1 MSTVQCLIV
10 HVVLHVL
17 YLTPLFCCCVF
28 AASRRRRRDVSDDS
42 AAEVTQLDAAGVDTM
57 LGADTFALI
66 DLDFDDVSAEESERL
81 YARFY
86 SYLQSLCKDKVYE
99 QPKEVVDNP
108 VGGAE
113 APPSSEHVRAFL
125 SPLCPYTLYDTS

>member
-1 MSTVQCLIV
+1 M
-10 HVVLHVL
+10 
-17 YLTPLFCCCVF
+17 
-28 AASRRRRRDVSDDS
+28 
-42 AAEVTQLDAAGVDTM
+42 TQLDAAGVDTM

-113 APPSSEHVRAFL
+113 APPSSEHVRAFS
-125 SPLCPYTLYDTS
+125 SPLFVPTRYTRRPSYHVW